1 MMDNGEKLHPRS
13 TRDLLKENAKMA
25 GRNIFWMTTDF
36 MKSKGIRKIEGLMFR
51 YIYPLNKKAEKL
63 MNEWP
68 NFRWTKDYPKEDEL
82 VWYDITDKKN
92 KMKID
97 QPAFTY
103 ADAKYN
109 KIPNQGVATLEGFFN
124 LRRSD

>member
-1 MMDNGEKLHPRS
+1 MGYREIGESSFLLFKARIYSGCVGTGKEKRDYTRTNG
-13 TRDLLKENAKMA
+13 TRPVTKKEP
-25 GRNIFWMTTDF
+25 MTW
-36 MKSKGIRKIEGLMFR
+36 KYS
-51 YIYPLNKKAEKL
+51 
-63 MNEWP
+63 
-68 NFRWTKDYPKEDEL
+68 DEL